1 MKTIDQQTLWIE
13 EARRLHQPTPV
24 KQNHV
29 PQWLWRRLLKVFRDN
44 PTLKARLMRDS
55 CRVGYY
61 MVRELADD
69 VSGGFMSSSWLD
81 HWGTTVMHGEQV
93 FVAEPY
99 LNAGDLENARRF
111 ADVLDLDFRIDANS
125 WWYPGRTTRLI
136 FRQRKGQP

>member
-29 PQWLWRRLLKVFRDN
+29 PRWLRSRLLEAFREGRAS
-44 PTLKARLMRDS
+44 KAWLPYRHCTRGESLLWA
-55 CRVGYY
+55 
-61 MVRELADD
+61 LADHLRTEY
-69 VSGGFMSSSWLD
+69 GGSWLD
-81 HWGTTVMHGEQV
+81 HWGSTTMHGEQV

-99 LNAGDLENARRF
+99 LNPNHLENARRF

-125 WWYPGRTTRLI
+125 WWYPGSTTRLI
-136 FRQRKGQP
+136 FRQRKGR